1 IVKGPSFEWPL
12 ASRNIQMSRISFAAT
27 YVPDIF
33 ELLTK
38 QVDITPELVRK
49 TAGLAQIQITD
60 EEVNSLVPR
69 MEEFLGFVETME
81 EVYKSGDGTF
91 AALSCGHNFLRDD
104 AAERFSN
111 VPAVMENMPVQE
123 ASYLRVPKVGED
135 EG

>member
-1 IVKGPSFEWPL
+1 E
-12 ASRNIQMSRISFAAT
+12 
-27 YVPDIF
+27 
-33 ELLTK
+33 

-60 EEVNSLVPR
+60 EEVDSLVPR

-81 EVYKSGDGTF
+81 EVGESSDGTF
-91 AALSCGHNFLRDD
+91 AGLNCGQDFLRED

-111 VPAVMENMPVQE
+111 VATVIENMPIEE